1 MIKLLPIPHIL
12 MPMTSWGCSSL
23 TSPKR
28 PLKILFDYPRDVPI
42 CCLRDVPVWRPREV
56 PNQSTRDFTWNT
68 LSGCPPEDF
77 QKTSY
82 QLKLCGICNWMSPN
96 LTFLTFL
103 TFFNISLQTY
113 LIDLTYLNAIQDSEA
128 YLERSHISMMER
140 FAKLLSGL

>member
-56 PNQSTRDFTWNT
+56 PNQPTRDFTWKT

-96 LTFLTFL
+96 LTLHFSPNLFDWSNLSKRNTRFRGIFR
-103 TFFNISLQTY
+103 TQ
-113 LIDLTYLNAIQDSEA
+113 
-128 YLERSHISMMER
+128 SHFYDGAFCEIT
-140 FAKLLSGL
+140 